1 MCGVS
6 NNSGEI
12 TWNKANIFGMAD
24 GNIFFFFRFLSKTFS
39 FLSATALQTPVHS
52 LNGPMA
58 SHEFSVT
65 DLHYCII
72 LGPKREKER
81 MWEVT
86 WRGENGERKT
96 EIKFKKKLRTKM
108 FIFVSLSPMS
118 DSS

>member
-1 MCGVS
+1 MCGLS

-24 GNIFFFFRFLSKTFS
+24 GKKKKNVRFLSKTFS

-86 WRGENGERKT
+86 WRGENSERET
-96 EIKFKKKLRTKM
+96 EIKLLKKLRTKM